1 MLMSLPAFIQ
11 SVEEALWDAGQVR
24 LGADER
30 TGGAFFDGRGGH
42 ILLLMNYP
50 AASCGVSKIARNEAS
65 FGEFTPRD

>member
-11 SVEEALWDAGQVR
+11 SVEEALWDAGQAR

-42 ILLLMNYP
+42 ILLLKTRGIQDRRERSKLRGIYP
-50 AASCGVSKIARNEAS
+50 ER
-65 FGEFTPRD
+65 